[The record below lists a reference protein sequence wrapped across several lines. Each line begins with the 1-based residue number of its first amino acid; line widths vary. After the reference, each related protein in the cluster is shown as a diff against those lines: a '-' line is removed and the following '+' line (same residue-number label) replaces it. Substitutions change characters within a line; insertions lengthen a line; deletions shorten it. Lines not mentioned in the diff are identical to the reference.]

1 MKAAFIYFTPKLY
14 FKSTDELISSLL
26 LYKCNTLYFMWTF
39 FMANVSDYLFL
50 FVCFLIFLLFLLF
63 MYQRRTLV

>member
-1 MKAAFIYFTPKLY
+1 MKAAFIY

-26 LYKCNTLYFMWTF
+26 LYKCNILYFMWT
-39 FMANVSDYLFL
+39 NVSDYLFL

>member
-1 MKAAFIYFTPKLY
+1 MKAAFIY

-26 LYKCNTLYFMWTF
+26 LYKCNILYFMWTF

-50 FVCFLIFLLFLLF
+50 FVCFLIFLLLLF